1 MTKAELR
8 ALQSERLATSVAR
21 ACTLSW
27 HRDRCREAGVTAAD
41 VGGLEDLARL
51 PFTLKT
57 DFRDHYPF
65 GMFAAPREDIVR
77 LHASSGT
84 TGKPTI
90 VAYTRSDLDVWS

>member
-1 MTKAELR
+1 MISTMTEAGLSD
-8 ALQSERLATSVAR
+8 LQSRRLRTSVER
-21 ACTLSW
+21 ACTLAW
-27 HRDRCREAGVTAAD
+27 YRDRCREAGVAAAD
-41 VGGLEDLARL
+41 VRGVEDLARL

-65 GMFAAPREDIVR
+65 GMFAVPREEIVR

-90 VAYTRSDLDVWS
+90 VAYTQN